1 MHIQCLICYCF
12 YPTGWNSKGKNSELS
27 VSHFHPPHSPLF
39 SATRPPQACPISIQ
53 QVIPMPTA
61 HWQIQILWAQL
72 FSLACMFV
80 SLFSQLDKLSR
91 YICPGELGTFGCGGP
106 ASVGDSF
113 FLVVTGSGLTWR
125 QRILHFPPSSPSTL
139 MSYLSLSLVFQ
150 VAGILHV
157 DVQREECALAAQSY
171 LTLCDPWTV
180 TCQAPLS
187 VGCPRQEYW
196 SGLPFSSLEDIPD
209 PRMEPRSPA
218 LQADSLLSELP
229 RKPHRC

>member
-1 MHIQCLICYCF
+1 
-12 YPTGWNSKGKNSELS
+12 
-27 VSHFHPPHSPLF
+27 
-39 SATRPPQACPISIQ
+39 
-53 QVIPMPTA
+53 
-61 HWQIQILWAQL
+61 
-72 FSLACMFV
+72 MFV

-171 LTLCDPWTV
+171 LTLCDPTDCSLPGSSVHGILQARILEWV
-180 TCQAPLS
+180 ANFLCQGIFLS
-187 VGCPRQEYW
+187 HRSNPH
-196 SGLPFSSLEDIPD
+196 LL
-209 PRMEPRSPA
+209 SPA
-218 LQADSLLSELP
+218 LQVDSLPAEPSGRGQKSDIFLSYHLIPWLAEP
-229 RKPHRC
+229 RSSSVEGYLLGPQHRIQLFWNP